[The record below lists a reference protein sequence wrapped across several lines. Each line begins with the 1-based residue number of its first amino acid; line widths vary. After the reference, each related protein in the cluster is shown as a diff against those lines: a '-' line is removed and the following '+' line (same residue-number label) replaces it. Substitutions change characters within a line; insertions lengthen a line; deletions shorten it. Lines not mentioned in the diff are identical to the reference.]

1 MQAKLSLIYFLRFA
15 KNYRLLIVGGLLLLI
30 AAKVAATIEPI
41 YLRNIINA
49 LTAHQP
55 LTIITSFLVFYFG
68 IKFLGIVFEFLR
80 DWVFSPVIMGVSRD
94 IEKAVFSQL
103 LKLPVSYHADQ
114 KAGAAARAVAR
125 GSRAIS
131 FVLDF
136 SITQFLPPIFELI
149 FVTIILL
156 RLYTWQY
163 GIITLATIIFYTWF
177 TIWSTEKRQIFRQE
191 GNKKDDQASGT
202 LVDAI
207 SNIETVKYFNNE
219 SILFNLFAKIKQEW
233 FNLLVKNNRL
243 FALIFSSQGIIL
255 LIGLGLIL
263 IIAVR
268 QTSAGIISVGDL
280 ILVSTYIVRLSA
292 PITTL
297 GFVYGQFK
305 NSFADLEAMAGILNR
320 PVTIKEP
327 EKPKAIL
334 NPRGEII
341 FNKVSFRYEKGRKN
355 ALCNLNLTIRPGQKV
370 AFVGS
375 SGAGKST
382 ISKLIFRLYEVT
394 EGEILIDKINLCH
407 LSAKTRQELLA
418 IVPQEPA
425 LFNDTF
431 RENIRFGKT
440 DSSQKEIEEAA
451 KAAQIHDLISSLPQ
465 KYDTIVGER
474 GIKISGGEKQR
485 VAIARAIIKNPKIL
499 VFDEATSSLDSH
511 SEQAILTTL
520 DKVARGRT
528 TIAIA
533 HRLST
538 IIHSDIIYVLDKGM
552 IAEQGNHELLFKKD
566 GLYAKLWRIQSRT
579 RKERI

>member
-1 MQAKLSLIYFLRFA
+1 MQSKLSLVYFLRFL
-15 KNYRLLIVGGLLLLI
+15 KKYKVLIFSGLLFLI
-30 AAKVAATIEPI
+30 IAKVASTVEPI

-49 LTAHQP
+49 LTAHKP
-55 LTIITSFLVFYFG
+55 LSIITSFLVIYFG
-68 IKFLGIVFEFLR
+68 IKFLGIIFELLR
-80 DWVFSPVIMGVSRD
+80 DYIFSPVIMGVSRD
-94 IEKAVFSQL
+94 IEKAVFAQL
-103 LKLPVSYHADQ
+103 LKLQVSYHANQ
-114 KAGAAARAVAR
+114 KAGGAARAVAR

-136 SITQFLPPIFELI
+136 SISQLLPPIFELI

-156 RLYTWQY
+156 RLYSWQY
-163 GIITLATIIFYTWF
+163 GIITLATVIFYTWF
-177 TIWSTEKRQIFRQE
+177 TIWSTEKRQKYRQA
-191 GNKKDDQASGT
+191 GNIKDDQASGY

-207 SNIETVKYFNNE
+207 GNIDTVKYFKNE
-219 SILFNLFAKIKQEW
+219 SILFNLFSKIKQEW
-233 FNLLVKNNRL
+233 FELLVKNNRL
-243 FALIFSSQGIIL
+243 FALIYSAQGIIL
-255 LIGLGLIL
+255 IIGLGLIL
-263 IIAVR
+263 ILAVR
-268 QTSAGIISVGDL
+268 QAAAGIISVGDL
-280 ILVSTYIVRLSA
+280 VLVTTYIVRLSA
-292 PITTL
+292 PIVTL

-320 PVTIKEP
+320 PISIKEP
-327 EKPKAIL
+327 ANPVEIKHPK
-334 NPRGEII
+334 GEIK
-341 FNKVSFRYEKGRKN
+341 FKNVFFRYEKGRKN
-355 ALCNLNLTIRPGQKV
+355 ALCNLKLTIRPGQKV

-382 ISKLIFRLYEVT
+382 ISKLIFRLYDVT
-394 EGEILIDKINLCH
+394 EGEILIDKVNLAN
-407 LSAKTRQELLA
+407 LSVKTRKELFA

-431 RENIRFGKT
+431 RENIRFGKPEAN
-440 DSSQKEIEEAA
+440 QKEIETAA
-451 KAAQIHDLISSLPQ
+451 QAAQIHDFINSLPQ
-465 KYDTIVGER
+465 KYETIVGER

-511 SEQAILTTL
+511 SEQAILKTL

-538 IIHSDIIYVLDKGM
+538 IIHSDVIYVLDKGG
-552 IAEQGNHELLFKKD
+552 IAEQGNHEELLKKD

-579 RKERI
+579 RRR

>member
-268 QTSAGIISVGDL
+268 QTSTGIISVGDL

>member
-1 MQAKLSLIYFLRFA
+1 MQSKLSLVYFLRFL
-15 KNYRLLIVGGLLLLI
+15 KKYKVLIFSGLLFLI
-30 AAKVAATIEPI
+30 IAKVASTVEPI

-49 LTAHQP
+49 LTAHKP
-55 LTIITSFLVFYFG
+55 LSIITSFLVIYFG
-68 IKFLGIVFEFLR
+68 IKFLGIIFELLR
-80 DWVFSPVIMGVSRD
+80 DYIFSPVIMGVSRD
-94 IEKAVFSQL
+94 IEKAVFAQL
-103 LKLPVSYHADQ
+103 LKLQVSYHANQ

-136 SITQFLPPIFELI
+136 SISQLLPPIFELI

-156 RLYTWQY
+156 RLYSWQY
-163 GIITLATIIFYTWF
+163 GIITLATVIFYTWF
-177 TIWSTEKRQIFRQE
+177 TIWSTEKRQKYRQA
-191 GNKKDDQASGT
+191 GNIKDDQASGY

-207 SNIETVKYFNNE
+207 GNIDTVKYFKNE
-219 SILFNLFAKIKQEW
+219 SILFNLFSKIKQEW
-233 FNLLVKNNRL
+233 FELLVKNNRL
-243 FALIFSSQGIIL
+243 FALIYSAQGIIL
-255 LIGLGLIL
+255 IIGLGLIL
-263 IIAVR
+263 ILAVR
-268 QTSAGIISVGDL
+268 QAAAGIISVGDL
-280 ILVSTYIVRLSA
+280 VLVTTYIVRLSA
-292 PITTL
+292 PIVTL

-320 PVTIKEP
+320 PISIKEP
-327 EKPKAIL
+327 ANPVEIKHPK
-334 NPRGEII
+334 GEIK
-341 FNKVSFRYEKGRKN
+341 FKNVFFRYEKGRKN
-355 ALCNLNLTIRPGQKV
+355 ALCNLKLTIRPGQKV

-382 ISKLIFRLYEVT
+382 ISKLIFRLYDVT
-394 EGEILIDKINLCH
+394 EGEILIDKVNLAN
-407 LSAKTRQELLA
+407 LSVKTRKELFA

-431 RENIRFGKT
+431 RENIRFGKPEAN
-440 DSSQKEIEEAA
+440 QKEIETAA
-451 KAAQIHDLISSLPQ
+451 QAAQIHDFINSLPQ
-465 KYDTIVGER
+465 KYETIVGER

-511 SEQAILTTL
+511 SEQAILKTL

-538 IIHSDIIYVLDKGM
+538 IIHSDVIYVLDKGG
-552 IAEQGNHELLFKKD
+552 IAEQGTHEQLLKKD
-566 GLYAKLWRIQSRT
+566 GPYAKLWRIQSRT
-579 RKERI
+579 RRR